1 MQTIPLIFIMVVLPQ
16 MFRFLEPAS
25 VVCNRDSNSK
35 TSTEGCY
42 VECCPNDNYDEYVAE
57 RDEEHKEDY
66 EDNEGRISKYEPM
79 KKCTTNFTEVEYY
92 TKGYVENGEKWHKK
106 DKNYCNC
113 PEYIKPGRY
122 RDKKANERHR
132 VCKGYLKLEGDV
144 TRDPGSMWLV
154 ALFIPMVIGSFCLI
168 FYVASSF
175 KTRMESQLKEIFSP
189 WAQRGIYISY
199 FPKRKHSQGA
209 IYFHIN
215 NQMIQGQQ
223 MVVMQN
229 GQQVVQILQ
238 PPHQQQQQ
246 PIITTNYYA
255 NNNGQQQPMMAQGT
269 VMQAPNQQHGKVI
282 MQQQQ
287 QQPIVRAMAQPM
299 VVNNNSSFSNG
310 QIVQPM
316 TIIQPIHQTQQLQP
330 TLVNQTSAG
339 MQQNNNVVHRI

>member
-1 MQTIPLIFIMVVLPQ
+1 MGGVHPRGQNVVRLGQHGGGHNGNCGDPYFDANEVINDARLTSIIPREEIQAKVDEATRKLQINKKRCCMQTIPLIFIMVVLPQ

-106 DKNYCNC
+106 DRNYCNC

-168 FYVASSF
+168 FYIASSF

-199 FPKRKHSQGA
+199 FPKRKHSQATWKGDNA
-209 IYFHIN
+209 TAA
-215 NQMIQGQQ
+215 
-223 MVVMQN
+223 
-229 GQQVVQILQ
+229 
-238 PPHQQQQQ
+238 
-246 PIITTNYYA
+246 TT
-255 NNNGQQQPMMAQGT
+255 T
-269 VMQAPNQQHGKVI
+269 D
-282 MQQQQ
+282 
-287 QQPIVRAMAQPM
+287 RT
-299 VVNNNSSFSNG
+299 SNG
-310 QIVQPM
+310 A
-316 TIIQPIHQTQQLQP
+316 T
-330 TLVNQTSAG
+330 NGS
-339 MQQNNNVVHRI
+339 